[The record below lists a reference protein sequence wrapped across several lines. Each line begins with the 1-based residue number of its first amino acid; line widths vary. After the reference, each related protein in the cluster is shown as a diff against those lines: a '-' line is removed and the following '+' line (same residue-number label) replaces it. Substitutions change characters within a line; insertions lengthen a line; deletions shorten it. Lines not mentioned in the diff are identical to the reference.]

1 MEDQAMPQ
9 AVLLDISGVLY
20 QDALP
25 LPGSV
30 AAVEALQNRGYAL
43 RLVTNTSRLTAAEI
57 HRQLRGMGYA
67 ITPEQIYSAPKAMRR
82 YVQAQGLRPYWLIHR
97 NLQEEFADLLEQAEP
112 NAVVLGDAEE
122 RFDYAH
128 LERAFHLLLT
138 GAPLLAMGDNRYFH
152 SRGALRLDTGPFV
165 RALEYAA
172 GVQALIL
179 GKPSR
184 EFFAGALE
192 ELGVAASEALMIGDD
207 VESDVLGAQQAGL
220 QACLVQTGKYRSGDE
235 AKAPGAWLAKDLA
248 EAVQRFC

>member
-1 MEDQAMPQ
+1 MPE

-20 QDALP
+20 QDAQP

-30 AAVEALQNRGYAL
+30 AAVKALQAKGYPL

-57 HRQLRGMGYA
+57 HRQLTGMGYVLQ
-67 ITPEQIYSAPKAMRR
+67 PEQIYSAPRAVRH
-82 YVQAQGLRPYWLIHR
+82 YVESHGLRPYCLIHR
-97 NLQEEFADLLEQAEP
+97 NLEEEFADLLEQPEP
-112 NAVVLGDAEE
+112 NAVVVGDAEE

-128 LERAFHLLLT
+128 LEHAFHLLLD

-152 SRGALRLDTGPFV
+152 SRGALRLDAGPFV

-172 GVQALIL
+172 DVKAMIL

-184 EFFAGALE
+184 AFFHGALE
-192 ELGVAASEALMIGDD
+192 ELGVSAGAALMIGDD

-220 QACLVQTGKYRSGDE
+220 QACLVQTGKYRAGDE
-235 AKAPGAWLAKDLA
+235 AKATGALLAKDLA
-248 EAVQRFC
+248 EAVRRFC

>member
-1 MEDQAMPQ
+1 MPQ

-20 QDALP
+20 QDGIA

-30 AAVEALQNRGYAL
+30 QAVAALQAKGYPL

-57 HRQLRGMGYA
+57 HRQLTGMGYA
-67 ITPEQIYSAPKAMRR
+67 LQAEQIYSAPRAMRH
-82 YVQAQGLRPYWLIHR
+82 YLQAHGLRPYCLIHR
-97 NLQEEFADLLEQAEP
+97 NLEEEFADLLEQPAP

-128 LERAFHLLLT
+128 LERAFHLLLD

-152 SRGALRLDTGPFV
+152 SQGALRLDAGPFV

-172 GVQALIL
+172 GVQALVL
-179 GKPSR
+179 GKPSPA
-184 EFFAGALE
+184 FFAGALE
-192 ELGVAASEALMIGDD
+192 ELGVPAGAALMIGDD

-220 QACLVQTGKYRSGDE
+220 QGCLVQTGKYRAGDE
-235 AKAPGAWLAKDLA
+235 AKAAGALLARDLA
-248 EAVQRFC
+248 DAVQRFC

>member
-1 MEDQAMPQ
+1 MPE

-20 QDALP
+20 QDAQP

-30 AAVEALQNRGYAL
+30 EAVKALQAKGYPL
-43 RLVTNTSRLTAAEI
+43 RLVTNTSRLTSAEI
-57 HRQLRGMGYA
+57 YRQLSGMGYA
-67 ITPEQIYSAPKAMRR
+67 LQPEQIYSAPRAMRH
-82 YVQAQGLRPYWLIHR
+82 YVQAHGLRPYCLIHQ
-97 NLQEEFADLLEQAEP
+97 NLEEEFADLLELPAP

-128 LERAFHLLLT
+128 MERAFHLLLA

-152 SRGALRLDTGPFV
+152 SRGALRLDAGPFV

-179 GKPSR
+179 GKPSAQ
-184 EFFAGALE
+184 FFAGALD
-192 ELGVAASEALMIGDD
+192 ELGVAASDALMIGDD
-207 VESDVLGAQQAGL
+207 VESDVRGAQQAGL
-220 QACLVQTGKYRSGDE
+220 QGCLVQTGKYRAGDE
-235 AKAPGAWLAKDLA
+235 AKAPGALLAKDLA